1 MAFGKLPGYK
11 CSKSNL
17 FSKVGDVASG
27 IGTIKGI
34 YDAGKIMYNVG
45 AAAAPCAARMATAV
59 AAII

>member
-34 YDAGKIMYNVG
+34 YDAGRFMYNVG
-45 AAAAPCAARMATAV
+45 TAAAPYAAAAAAV
-59 AAII
+59 I